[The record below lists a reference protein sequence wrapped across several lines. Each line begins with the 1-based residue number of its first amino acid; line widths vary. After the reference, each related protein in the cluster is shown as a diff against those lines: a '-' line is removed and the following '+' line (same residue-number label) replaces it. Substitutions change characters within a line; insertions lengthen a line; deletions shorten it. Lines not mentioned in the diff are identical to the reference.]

1 MHPPLSLIWFFL
13 TAGVSIG
20 LFNFTYFMEF
30 LALFGKDT
38 ALPKHMVL
46 ISNVISLVLIGLGAI
61 GASFHLGHKLRAWK
75 AIKRFHT
82 SWLSREAV
90 FSGAY
95 GFTLLIFALL
105 RFFDHTGF
113 WYHFFGIITFIL
125 GWLSAF
131 STAMIYASNKFV
143 PEWNTSISVLYYLNM
158 YLMFGSSAFLSF
170 DLLLSQ
176 GVCGD
181 IHIFDIS
188 FLGFGACL

>member
-1 MHPPLSLIWFFL
+1 
-13 TAGVSIG
+13 
-20 LFNFTYFMEF
+20 
-30 LALFGKDT
+30 
-38 ALPKHMVL
+38 MVL
-46 ISNVISLVLIGLGAI
+46 ISNVISLVLMGLGAI

-131 STAMIYASNKFV
+131 CYSHDLRIQQV
-143 PEWNTSISVLYYLNM
+143 CPEVEHFHLC
-158 YLMFGSSAFLSF
+158 A
-170 DLLLSQ
+170 LLS
-176 GVCGD
+176 
-181 IHIFDIS
+181 
-188 FLGFGACL
+188 